1 MVYPAQLGLN
11 LEPRIEVEA
20 EPAEI
25 LDADKPDYTDYVLV
39 KECYN
44 ISKNEF
50 SANFCLKSKKI
61 KLISLSRR

>member
-25 LDADKPDYTDYVLV
+25 LDADKPDCTEYVLV
-39 KECYN
+39 KECYD
-44 ISKNEF
+44 ISKNVF
-50 SANFCLKSKKI
+50 SAKFFQTAR
-61 KLISLSRR
+61 KLNLFH